1 MRILCEVIKGLRDL
15 IADLCA
21 AHELHCLRIRFGEVV
36 DTLDIASR
44 SGFEPAGLAG
54 SAEVPGTEA
63 P

>member
-1 MRILCEVIKGLRDL
+1 LRILREVIEGLWDL

-21 AHELHCLRIRFGEVV
+21 AHELDSLRIRFGEVV

-54 SAEVPGTEA
+54 STEVPGTET